1 MEWLKNFSKAID
13 YIEQNLDGNISYEE
27 AAKIACCSTNYF
39 QRMFA
44 YVTGITLVEY
54 IRRRKMTQASF
65 ELQTKDIKV
74 LDIALKYGYTSPTA
88 FNRAFQSVHGIS
100 PAVAKSQGC
109 KLCAYPPIK
118 FSIQIQGGSDMP
130 YRIEEKAPIRIVG
143 VRIPLTYDMDEN
155 YKLIPSFWE
164 ETKKSE
170 IFQQILNLNNTSEE
184 RVFGIS
190 IYSGSDEVYYYI
202 ATETDKPVQQGMYEF
217 EIPTTM
223 WAVFENNGPF
233 KESIQNIYK
242 RFFTEWLPF
251 SGYQHSEIAD
261 IEVYPSTCKQSS
273 SGYSEIWM
281 SIKKERNN

>member
-1 MEWLKNFSKAID
+1 M
-13 YIEQNLDGNISYEE
+13 
-27 AAKIACCSTNYF
+27 
-39 QRMFA
+39 
-44 YVTGITLVEY
+44 
-54 IRRRKMTQASF
+54 
-65 ELQTKDIKV
+65 
-74 LDIALKYGYTSPTA
+74 
-88 FNRAFQSVHGIS
+88 
-100 PAVAKSQGC
+100 
-109 KLCAYPPIK
+109 
-118 FSIQIQGGSDMP
+118 
-130 YRIEEKAPIRIVG
+130 
-143 VRIPLTYDMDEN
+143 
-155 YKLIPSFWE
+155 
-164 ETKKSE
+164 
-170 IFQQILNLNNTSEE
+170 LNLNNTSEE

-261 IEVYPSTCKQSS
+261 IEVYPGTCKESS